1 MTGPL
6 VTPLGS
12 SPAWQLFRLRF
23 GAPDDRT
30 LVFLAH
36 DGADAMMPPRSG
48 DYWGYPRP
56 TARAVRQGEFFDVV
70 WVSLAERRISVDIP
84 RRPPKSPARYGV
96 AWKVSNPVAAAR
108 GQITE
113 EQARHLVVSH
123 INEHATLPGAPDP
136 LRRPPPHFG
145 TTEVEPP
152 GRPRVIDGSGLT
164 YWFLDPPA
172 ALLPTPGT
180 RAEPVLPA
188 GFGDAHREAY
198 RFYREVVAGGPV
210 GLAALWLLHQPEQ
223 ARDVLDWTVTH
234 RGLLNDKSNWEH
246 TLAATLQSLTPEDR
260 GFVGVNLARVLS
272 DVGVPQ
278 GDEILRRINGGEGR
292 PGEGHDG
299 YGDEVHRD
307 GGAPYEG

>member
-6 VTPLGS
+6 ITPLNS
-12 SPAWQLFRLRF
+12 SPAWQLFRLRL
-23 GAPDDRT
+23 GTPEDRA
-30 LVFLAH
+30 LVFLAD
-36 DGADAMMPPRSG
+36 DGTDGMVPPRGG

-56 TARAVRQGEFFDVV
+56 TARAVRQGDFFDIV

-84 RRPPKSPARYGV
+84 RRPPKPPARYGV
-96 AWKVSNPVAAAR
+96 AWKITNPVIAAR
-108 GQITE
+108 NRMTE
-113 EQARHLVVSH
+113 ERARHLVVGH
-123 INEHATLPGAPDP
+123 ISENATLPGTADP
-136 LRRPPPHFG
+136 LRKPPPHFG

-152 GRPRVIDGSGLT
+152 GQTRVIDGFGLT

-180 RAEPVLPA
+180 DAEPTLPP
-188 GFGDAHREAY
+188 GFGEAHRAAY

-223 ARDVLDWTVTH
+223 AREVLDWTVTH
-234 RGLLNDKSNWEH
+234 RNLLSDRDGWER

-278 GDEILRRINGGEGR
+278 GDEILRRIGHTDAAENGNG
-292 PGEGHDG
+292 P
-299 YGDEVHRD
+299 YGDHR
-307 GGAPYEG
+307 

>member
-6 VTPLGS
+6 ITPLNS
-12 SPAWQLFRLRF
+12 SPAWQLFRLRL
-23 GAPDDRT
+23 GSTEDRA
-30 LVFLAH
+30 LVFLAR
-36 DGADAMMPPRSG
+36 DGADAMEPPRSG

-56 TARAVRQGEFFDVV
+56 TVRGVRQGDFFDIV
-70 WVSLAERRISVDIP
+70 WVSLAERRFSVDIP

-96 AWKVSNPVAAAR
+96 AWKISNPVVAAR
-108 GQITE
+108 NQITE
-113 EQARHLVVSH
+113 ERAQHLVGAH
-123 INEHATLPGAPDP
+123 ISENATLPRAADP
-136 LRRPPPHFG
+136 LRTPPPHLG
-145 TTEVEPP
+145 TTEVVPP
-152 GRPRVIDGSGLT
+152 GRPQVIDGSGLM

-180 RAEPVLPA
+180 GADPILPA
-188 GFGDAHREAY
+188 GFGEAHREAY

-210 GLAALWLLHQPEQ
+210 GLAAFWLLQQPEQ

-234 RGLLNDKSNWEH
+234 RDLLSDPDSWER

-278 GDEILRRINGGEGR
+278 GDEVLRRIGRTDATKDGNG
-292 PGEGHDG
+292 PH
-299 YGDEVHRD
+299 
-307 GGAPYEG
+307 GGSR

>member
-6 VTPLGS
+6 ISPLNS
-12 SPAWQLFRLRF
+12 SAAWQLFRLRF
-23 GAPDDRT
+23 GAPEGRA
-30 LVFLAH
+30 LVFLAR
-36 DGADAMMPPRSG
+36 DGQDAMVPPREG

-56 TARAVRQGEFFDVV
+56 TRHEVREGDFFDIV
-70 WVSLAERRISVDIP
+70 WVSLADRRISVDIP
-84 RRPPKSPARYGV
+84 RRPPKPPARYGV
-96 AWKVSNPVAAAR
+96 VWKISNPVVAAR
-108 GQITE
+108 ERLTE
-113 EQARHLVVSH
+113 ERALQLVVGH
-123 INEHATLPGAPDP
+123 INENATLPGAADP
-136 LRRPPPHFG
+136 LRTPPPHFG

-152 GRPRVIDGSGLT
+152 GRPQVIDGFGLT

-180 RAEPVLPA
+180 GAEPTLPA
-188 GFGDAHREAY
+188 GFGEAHREAY

-234 RGLLNDKSNWEH
+234 RDLLSDRDGWER

-278 GDEILRRINGGEGR
+278 GDEILRRISDTDGAGDGNGL
-292 PGEGHDG
+292 
-299 YGDEVHRD
+299 
-307 GGAPYEG
+307 YEDFR